1 MAVKHNKKKG
11 VKTQVFSVGD
21 KVTIGI
27 PKMDQA
33 KTDMPKLPCE
43 ITEVFGDKVK
53 TCMHGTVFGT
63 IKGKFRG
70 SDLQSYDVSVAV
82 ARGDITLS
90 LCEAAQK
97 FNPCNKFT
105 KSSCKCSNRSKINWC
120 ICRKNRIQ
128 CSSSCH
134 NATVCTNCQHRH
146 QERHYCQQVIE
157 Q

>member
-1 MAVKHNKKKG
+1 M
-11 VKTQVFSVGD
+11 FSVGD

-53 TCMHGTVFGT
+53 TYMHGTMFGT

-70 SDLQSYDVSVAV
+70 GDLPSYDGSAAV
-82 ARGDITLS
+82 VCGDITLS
-90 LCEAAQK
+90 LREAAQK

-105 KSSCKCSNRSKINWC
+105 NPAANVQMGAR
-120 ICRKNRIQ
+120 
-128 CSSSCH
+128 
-134 NATVCTNCQHRH
+134 
-146 QERHYCQQVIE
+146 
-157 Q
+157 